1 MWYPPNAFLPFAMS
15 PPGAVVVSPR
25 RSFERQGY
33 YYHMHEGEE
42 TKNPT
47 GRGPAAE
54 CHNTPYPYGSF
65 RAGTRSALKGGHHL
79 AREPAQLLL
88 ELLRRQALGPVDH
101 EVLEPGIL
109 RLDRLDSVD
118 DVRGGAAEPRL
129 LRDAVGEIRHARG
142 RARRA
147 PRAAVLVGVPH
158 EPERREPLVA
168 LVVRGLDAPLGLLGR
183 VGKIDA
189 GAPDHVL
196 AELLRTAVLGAG
208 VAVRLHDVVEDLLAV
223 ERHHGLEILRRHV
236 VDRLAAGDRHPDLD
250 GQVLGARHARDLAQ
264 LVTAV
269 LHGRRHVV
277 LLAVMAERFFVEA
290 LQHQLDLLLE
300 QLAVGRLVDDGRAE
314 RFDLARVIAAAHTH
328 DHAAVGDDV
337 RHRVVLGEA
346 DGMPHRDHVERAAEL
361 EPLRLRGEPQRE
373 LDQVWEALV
382 ALVLEVVLG
391 RPQRVVAEG
400 VHLLGDVFRRPEHL
414 GEAGVGVAT
423 GVGGRAR
430 QADVLELDLT
440 NVQGVKSLD
449 HRAVHPPSTTSV
461 WPVTYEAA
469 SPARNTAEAAISSM
483 VPRRSAG
490 VMAFTAASSP
500 PMPRITGA
508 SAPRMRT
515 VLARSPV
522 CTAPGQ
528 MALTVIPCAA
538 CVMARCFVR
547 PTTPCLLAVY
557 AGPPPEP
564 TRPATEAMLTMRPR
578 RAAAMSTSARLHA

>member
-1 MWYPPNAFLPFAMS
+1 MS
-15 PPGAVVVSPR
+15 PPRAVVVSPR

-33 YYHMHEGEE
+33 YYHMYEGDK

-47 GRGPAAE
+47 GRGAFPE
-54 CHNTPYPYGSF
+54 GRDTPYPYG
-65 RAGTRSALKGGHHL
+65 RSAPGGRSAPKRRHHL

-101 EVLEPGIL
+101 EVLEPRIL
-109 RLDRLDSVD
+109 RLDRFDSFD
-118 DVRGGAAEPRL
+118 DVSGRPAEPRL

-142 RARRA
+142 RAGRA
-147 PRAAVLVGVPH
+147 PGAAVLVGVAH
-158 EPERREPLVA
+158 EAERREPLVA
-168 LVVRGLDAPLGLLGR
+168 LVVRGLDAPLGLLAR
-183 VGKIDA
+183 VGEIDA
-189 GAPDHVL
+189 GAPDDVL
-196 AELLRTAVLGAG
+196 AELLALAVLGAR
-208 VAVRLHDVVEDLLAV
+208 VAIRLDDVVEDLLAV
-223 ERHHGLEILRRHV
+223 QGDHGLEILRRHV

-250 GQVLGARHARDLAQ
+250 GQVLGARHARDLAE
-264 LVTAV
+264 LVAAV
-269 LHGRRHVV
+269 LDGRRHVV
-277 LLAVMAERFFVEA
+277 SLAVVAERLLVEA
-290 LQHQLDLLLE
+290 LQHQVHLLLE
-300 QLAVGRLVDDGRAE
+300 QLAVGRLIDDGGAE
-314 RFDLARVIAAAHTH
+314 RFHLARVIAAAHAH

-346 DGMPHRDHVERAAEL
+346 DRMPHGQHIERAAEL
-361 EPLRLRGEPQRE
+361 EPLGLRGEPQGE
-373 LDQVWEALV
+373 LDQVREALV
-382 ALVLEVVLG
+382 AFALEVVLG

-400 VHLLGDVFRRPEHL
+400 VHLLGDVLRRPEHL
-414 GEAGVGVAT
+414 GEAVVAVAAL
-423 GVGGRAR
+423 VGGHAR

-440 NVQGVKSLD
+440 DVQGVKSLD

-469 SPARNTAEAAISSM
+469 SLARNTALAAISSM

-490 VMAFTAASSP
+490 VIALTAASSP
-500 PMPRITGA
+500 PMPRMTGA
-508 SAPRMRT
+508 SAPRIRT

-528 MALTVIPCAA
+528 IALIVIPCAA

-578 RAAAMSTSARLHA
+578 RAAA